1 MSSKQEFDALVVIL
15 GKMKEQYTLYKEVL
29 VKQRHA
35 IIANNT
41 TELTEVISEIENI
54 TESINRLETRR
65 IYNTEVLA
73 HEANIKLK
81 TIREIVKAFPEFDG
95 EKLESISAELKKEA
109 LEVKR
114 ISDSNAE
121 LLEISRSIIKETMR
135 TIMLQ
140 DVDPRDRAWRTYGN
154 SGAYARTV
162 TRAPIHL
169 VNRQG

>member
-1 MSSKQEFDALVVIL
+1 MSSNQEFDGLVTIL
-15 GKMKEQYTLYKEVL
+15 GKMKEQYTLYKEIL
-29 VKQRHA
+29 VKQRGA
-35 IIANNT
+35 IISNNN
-41 TELTEVISEIENI
+41 TELTEVISEIESV

-73 HEANIKLK
+73 HNANIKLK
-81 TIREIVKAFPEFDG
+81 TIREIVEAYPELDG
-95 EKLESISAELKKEA
+95 KKLENVSAELKKEA

-121 LLEISRSIIKETMR
+121 LLEIARSIVKETMK

-154 SGAYARTV
+154 SGAYARTI